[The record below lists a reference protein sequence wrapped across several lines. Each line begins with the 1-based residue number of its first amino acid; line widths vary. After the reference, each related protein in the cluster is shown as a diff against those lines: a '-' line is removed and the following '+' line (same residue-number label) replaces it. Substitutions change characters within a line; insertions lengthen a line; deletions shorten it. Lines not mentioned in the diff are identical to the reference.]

1 MLTDS
6 SNSSVPPSQDT
17 LRPKESNEAKE
28 TKKAPVAEEKRRRG
42 GQPGHEG
49 HHREHLPADRVEKLS
64 VDRSKIPADRE
75 LKQLEPEVRQVVNI
89 KVVREVVEY
98 QAEVLEDQYGNRY
111 TAEFPPEVRSYFQYG
126 DSVKEYVVNM
136 SSQQLIPFERLA
148 IHMKE
153 VFGIP
158 ISQGTI
164 RNYIRDAAQRLNV
177 FMIWLKAIIL
187 MLKILYVDETGFNI
201 GKKTMWVHIH
211 CNNDYTLLYP
221 HEKRGGEAIED
232 IAIISNLPEDAI
244 IEHDCWSP
252 YFQYDCQHALCWAHL
267 KRELQGVKDKEQMK
281 WPEQMMKLMV
291 ECLKLEE
298 DSIEKENRGLNQ
310 DEYMAIRKK
319 WRTIV
324 TKGTKETL
332 KKIEDNM
339 LPNDKAS
346 LSENLLN
353 RLDKYENEYLRHLLV
368 KDLDATN
375 NVSERGL
382 RFLKLRNKI
391 SGYTNSIET
400 AKEICTIR
408 SYIDT
413 CMKHDMTAE
422 LALNLLYK
430 NKLPDFVDL
439 SIVDQNLFKE
449 K

>member
-1 MLTDS
+1 
-6 SNSSVPPSQDT
+6 
-17 LRPKESNEAKE
+17 
-28 TKKAPVAEEKRRRG
+28 
-42 GQPGHEG
+42 
-49 HHREHLPADRVEKLS
+49 
-64 VDRSKIPADRE
+64 
-75 LKQLEPEVRQVVNI
+75 
-89 KVVREVVEY
+89 
-98 QAEVLEDQYGNRY
+98 
-111 TAEFPPEVRSYFQYG
+111 
-126 DSVKEYVVNM
+126 
-136 SSQQLIPFERLA
+136 
-148 IHMKE
+148 
-153 VFGIP
+153 
-158 ISQGTI
+158 
-164 RNYIRDAAQRLNV
+164 
-177 FMIWLKAIIL
+177 
-187 MLKILYVDETGFNI
+187 
-201 GKKTMWVHIH
+201 
-211 CNNDYTLLYP
+211 
-221 HEKRGGEAIED
+221 
-232 IAIISNLPEDAI
+232 
-244 IEHDCWSP
+244 
-252 YFQYDCQHALCWAHL
+252 
-267 KRELQGVKDKEQMK
+267 
-281 WPEQMMKLMV
+281 MKLMG

-382 RFLKLRNKI
+382 RFIKLRNKI

-430 NKLPDFVDL
+430 NKLPGFVDL
-439 SIVDQNLFKE
+439 SKVDQNLFKE